1 MEENNFRQEY
11 PNVEYEKVE
20 IKVMQPGQEISFS
33 HTTEIDHTRIIGI
46 AQVFSNEKAVP
57 NSVIRLSVDGQE
69 VFPSGFESKLIYT
82 GQEVPP
88 DERFVQFI
96 DREAKQIKVE
106 GVFTDGNA
114 LNPFVPYN
122 ANIYLRML
130 TNKS

>member
-1 MEENNFRQEY
+1 MEENSFMQGY
-11 PNVEYEKVE
+11 PNVEYEKIEV
-20 IKVMQPGQEISFS
+20 KVTEAGQEISFS

-46 AQVFSNEKAVP
+46 AQVFSNVGAIP
-57 NSVIRLSVDGQE
+57 NSTIKLSVDSQE
-69 VFPSGFESKLIYT
+69 VFPTGFESKLIYA

-88 DERFVQFI
+88 DERFVRYI

-106 GVFTDGNA
+106 GTFKDGGA
-114 LNPFVPYN
+114 LTPFVAYT